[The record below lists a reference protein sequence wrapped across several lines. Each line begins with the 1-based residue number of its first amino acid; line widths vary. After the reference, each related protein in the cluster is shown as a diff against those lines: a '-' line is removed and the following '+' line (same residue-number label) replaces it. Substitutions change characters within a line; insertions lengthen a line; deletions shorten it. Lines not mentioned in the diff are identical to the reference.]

1 MMSANEFTR
10 ELTLVNS
17 HGLHLRPSSKFV
29 TIANEYEAEVFVSVN
44 GLDEGNGKSIL
55 DLSAQAAEKG
65 ARMRIR
71 VVGPDAEAALDALT
85 ELVQSGFGELTPEGL

>member
-1 MMSANEFTR
+1 MSANEFTR

-29 TIANEYEAEVFVSVN
+29 SIANDYEAEIFVSVN
-44 GLDEGNGKSIL
+44 GMAEGNGKSIL

-65 ARMRIR
+65 SLMRIR
-71 VVGPDAEAALDALT
+71 AVGPDAEAALQALS
-85 ELVQSGFGELTPEGL
+85 ELVESGFGELTPEGL

>member
-1 MMSANEFTR
+1 MNGNEFTR

-44 GLDEGNGKSIL
+44 GMAEGNGKSIL
-55 DLSAQAAEKG
+55 DLSAQAAAKG
-65 ARMRIR
+65 AVMRVR
-71 VVGPDAEAALDALT
+71 TVGPDAEALIEALA
-85 ELVQSGFGELTPEGL
+85 ELVRTGFGELTPEGL

>member
-1 MMSANEFTR
+1 MMSGNEFTR

-29 TIANEYEAEVFVSVN
+29 SVANGYESEIFVSVN
-44 GLDEGNGKSIL
+44 GMDEGNGKSIL
-55 DLSAQAAEKG
+55 DLSCQAAEKG

-71 VVGPDAEAALDALT
+71 TVGPDAEAALEALS
-85 ELVQSGFGELTPEGL
+85 ELVRTGFGELTPEGL